1 MCSKRLAGW
10 ASHVCLVGGGRR
22 GVVSLARERCGV
34 VMAVFS
40 AGRCWVVL
48 LVVFVLVCG
57 MVGADPSGAVDGS
70 SDGSGVAAVAGFDD
84 VGGGGVHAPAVDAL
98 AGEGVFEGTGC
109 GDGMFCPGEPI
120 LRWVMAV
127 WLVRVLDAAAAEG
140 GGTRFA
146 DVDAGVWWAPYVETL
161 ADLGVTKGCAT
172 GPLRFCP
179 QESVTR
185 AQMAS
190 FLVRAFG
197 LEAAGSAGFVDT
209 AGNTHEPNID
219 ALAAGRVTAGCAT
232 GPLRYCPAKAVTRAQ
247 MATFLARATGLVA
260 LPDGDSGGG
269 QEPEPVVDEA
279 VGGFD
284 PFTTPTLSDL
294 DLDRL
299 AVAVATLDET
309 VECPPVVAPESLD
322 DVAEV
327 VRIADGCLI
336 VEYEPLN
343 GRTVAQVREALS
355 ADPTVHAVGVPP
367 RDVYLDQASDSLR
380 HNQWFLDK
388 DAIDAEVLWDSW
400 PTGPDVDDVIV
411 AVIDSGVDSTHPDL
425 DANVLPIGNACHR
438 DPNRGHGT
446 HVAGIIA
453 AERNNAGAVVG
464 VAPNAK
470 ILPIKLHVTA
480 DFLRYV
486 DDSGVLQKT
495 ARDPS
500 CHGDVPTLTVA
511 ITRAVNEGADVINM
525 SLRWSLEEDAEGQDT
540 VELAIRAATM
550 KNVVAVT
557 SAGNCGAPA
566 PPNCRMRHMRKRPA
580 VYPGVI
586 TVAAT
591 DESNLR
597 AVYSTSNRDVDIAAP
612 GGGGGSPFMVSDA
625 FTLILSTWPDD
636 DMLEEDERCRVASAT
651 GTRTCWTRG
660 TSMAAAVVSGVVAHM
675 KAHYPDATV
684 NDIQYALYSTALNT
698 DDSSA
703 NFRNDYGH
711 GFINPVAAI
720 GALQGLELGKHEY
733 TDVSAGQSH
742 SCGLRTNGTIDCWG
756 NNDYGQTDVP
766 ERIFKKLDT
775 GANHTCGV
783 RLEDGAIKCWGAD
796 NEGQTGIQAKGTPFI
811 PLGPYRDVAAGQF
824 HTCGLRTDNTITCWG
839 AVGQDKG
846 QTKPPAGNFY
856 AVSAGRFHTCGIQR
870 PATRGITDGGG
881 AVKCWGDNTYNQT
894 SKTPTGKF
902 IAISAGGYH
911 TCGRRPELTIECW
924 GNTAHGL
931 VNDIPPGKFR
941 SVSAGWFH
949 TCGIQQ
955 TTAKAI
961 SGPVKCWGRNA
972 FGRTDAPSDDN
983 FTAITAGNFHTCG
996 ILDSE
1001 TKTLT
1006 RNVPDHPTLTYDHPI
1021 ISFGTIKC
1029 WGNNNHNQTDAPAP
1043 GKSTTDTTDVAGVTD
1058 GRIAFASNRDGDYEI
1073 FVMNPDGSD
1082 QQQITHNEADD
1093 EHPGWSP
1100 DSARMV
1106 FASDRDGD
1114 SDIYV
1119 MDADGSNAARLTD
1132 NDTDDAA
1139 PLWSPDGTRIVF
1151 YSDAD
1156 GDDEVYVMNIDGSD
1170 LTQLTHNEHDDL
1182 VPNWSPDSGRITFS
1196 SDRDDNWNIYVMNAD
1211 GTNQQQLTDHPD
1223 TDWHPSWS
1231 PDGTQIVF
1239 MSRRTGDPEIFVMDA
1254 DGTNQRQLTNNGK
1267 SSQSPYWSP
1276 TGTRIVFSQGA
1287 SRFSNTDIYT
1297 MDADGTNEQRIDM
1310 RRDNGMPN
1318 WGSP

>member
-1 MCSKRLAGW
+1 M
-10 ASHVCLVGGGRR
+10 
-22 GVVSLARERCGV
+22 
-34 VMAVFS
+34 MAVFS
-40 AGRCWVVL
+40 AGKCWIVL
-48 LVVFVLVCG
+48 FVVFVLVCG
-57 MVGADPSGAVDGS
+57 TVGADPSGAVPGS
-70 SDGSGVAAVAGFDD
+70 SDGSGVAAVGGFDD
-84 VGGGGVHAPAVDAL
+84 VGGGGVHAPAVEAL
-98 AGEGVFEGTGC
+98 EADGVFEGTEC

-127 WLVRVLDAAAAEG
+127 WLIRVLNAAAAESG
-140 GGTRFA
+140 ETRFS
-146 DVDAGVWWAPYVETL
+146 DVDAGEWWAPYLETL
-161 ADLGVTKGCAT
+161 ADLGVTAGCAT

-179 QESVTR
+179 QEAVTR

-190 FLVRAFG
+190 FLVRAFD
-197 LEAAGSAGFVDT
+197 LDEAPTAGFVDT
-209 AGNTHEPNID
+209 AGNTHEANID

-247 MATFLARATGLVA
+247 MATFLGRATGLVA
-260 LPDGDSGGG
+260 LPSSGSDGGG
-269 QEPEPVVDEA
+269 QEPEPVTDEEVA
-279 VGGFD
+279 GFD
-284 PFTTPTLSDL
+284 PFTTPPLSDL

-309 VECPPVVAPESLD
+309 VECPPVVAPDSLD

-343 GRTVAQVREALS
+343 GRTVAEVREALS
-355 ADPTVHAVGVPP
+355 GDLTVHAVGVPP
-367 RDVYLDQASDSLR
+367 RDVYRASTTDSLR

-388 DAIDAEVLWDSW
+388 DAINAEVLWDSW
-400 PTGPDVDDVIV
+400 PTGSDVIV
-411 AVIDSGVDSTHPDL
+411 AVIDDGVDWTHPDL
-425 DANVLPIGNACHR
+425 DANVLPIGDACHR
-438 DPNRGHGT
+438 VPNGGHGT
-446 HVAGIIA
+446 HVAGIVA
-453 AERNNAGAVVG
+453 AERNNDGAVVG

-470 ILPIKLHVTA
+470 ILPIKIHFGA
-480 DFLRYV
+480 DFSRYF

-495 ARDPS
+495 ARDPT

-511 ITRAVNEGADVINM
+511 ISRAVNEGADVINM
-525 SLRWSLEEDAEGQDT
+525 SFRWSLEQDAKGQDT
-540 VELAIRAATM
+540 AELAIRAATM
-550 KNVVAVT
+550 KNVVAVAA
-557 SAGNCGAPA
+557 AGNCGAPA
-566 PPNCRMRHMRKRPA
+566 PPNCRMRHERARPA

-591 DESNLR
+591 DENNLR

-612 GGGGGSPFMVSDA
+612 GGGGGEPFMVSDA

-636 DMLEEDERCRVASAT
+636 DTLEEDERCEVASAT
-651 GTRTCWTRG
+651 GTRTCWIRG
-660 TSMAAAVVSGVVAHM
+660 TSMAAPVVSGVVAHM

-684 NDIQYALYSTALNT
+684 NDIQYALYSTALDT
-698 DDSSA
+698 DSSST

-766 ERIFKKLDT
+766 EGIFKKLAA

-783 RLEDGAIKCWGAD
+783 RLEDGAIVCWGAD
-796 NEGQTGIQAKGTPFI
+796 NEGQAKGTPFI

-824 HTCGLRTDNTITCWG
+824 HTCGLRIDNTITCWG
-839 AVGQDKG
+839 AFRENKG
-846 QTKPPAGNFY
+846 QTKPPAGKFY

-881 AVKCWGDNTYNQT
+881 TVKCWGDNTYYQT

-902 IAISAGGYH
+902 IDVSAGGYH

-924 GNTAHGL
+924 GSTAHGL
-931 VNDIPPGKFR
+931 VDDIPPGEFR

-961 SGPVKCWGRNA
+961 SGPVKCWGRNE

-1006 RNVPDHPTLTYDHPI
+1006 RNVPDHPTLTYDRPVR
-1021 ISFGTIKC
+1021 SFGTIKC

-1043 GKSTTDTTDVAGVTD
+1043 GKSTTDTDTTA
-1058 GRIAFASNRDGDYEI
+1058 
-1073 FVMNPDGSD
+1073 P
-1082 QQQITHNEADD
+1082 ITH
-1093 EHPGWSP
+1093 
-1100 DSARMV
+1100 
-1106 FASDRDGD
+1106 
-1114 SDIYV
+1114 
-1119 MDADGSNAARLTD
+1119 SNAISAGWFHTCAIRTD
-1132 NDTDDAA
+1132 STVDCWGFDWRGQATPPAGRFTAVSAGPSHTCGLRAGGTIECWGGDHWGQASPPAGTFTAVSAGDGHTCG
-1139 PLWSPDGTRIVF
+1139 LRPDGTAECWG
-1151 YSDAD
+1151 AD
-1156 GDDEVYVMNIDGSD
+1156 PVGAGFGPAGGFHGY
-1170 LTQLTHNEHDDL
+1170 
-1182 VPNWSPDSGRITFS
+1182 
-1196 SDRDDNWNIYVMNAD
+1196 
-1211 GTNQQQLTDHPD
+1211 
-1223 TDWHPSWS
+1223 
-1231 PDGTQIVF
+1231 
-1239 MSRRTGDPEIFVMDA
+1239 RRVWRCDVWVEG
-1254 DGTNQRQLTNNGK
+1254 
-1267 SSQSPYWSP
+1267 
-1276 TGTRIVFSQGA
+1276 
-1287 SRFSNTDIYT
+1287 
-1297 MDADGTNEQRIDM
+1297 
-1310 RRDNGMPN
+1310 
-1318 WGSP
+1318 